1 MLDVKKS
8 KYQKTERCLMKR
20 VDCHIKLIALV
31 SVGFFLLDLVLHLTD
46 NTEPFKGFAKISYY
60 ALAMVISYFCLQ
72 SSFFFGM
79 LYLTAMYCFQRFEFK
94 RHRFRVGMM
103 VFIMVDSLVVL
114 CIYWYVLMQT

>member
-1 MLDVKKS
+1 
-8 KYQKTERCLMKR
+8 MKR

-31 SVGFFLLDLVLHLTD
+31 SVGFFLLDLVLHLKTD
-46 NTEPFKGFAKISYY
+46 YTPDLNKGFAKISYY

-114 CIYWYVLMQT
+114 CIYWYVLLQT